1 MKSILLFL
9 LFLSISSLATAQD
22 SIPEVKTT
30 NWASWGR
37 VSFLFNQS
45 AFNDDWQGGGV
56 TNVSGNLGISY
67 DIQYKRK
74 KLSWDTKLISDFGLL
89 R

>member
-30 NWASWGR
+30 NWASWGK
-37 VSFLFNQS
+37 S
-45 AFNDDWQGGGV
+45 
-56 TNVSGNLGISY
+56 
-67 DIQYKRK
+67 
-74 KLSWDTKLISDFGLL
+74 
-89 R
+89 